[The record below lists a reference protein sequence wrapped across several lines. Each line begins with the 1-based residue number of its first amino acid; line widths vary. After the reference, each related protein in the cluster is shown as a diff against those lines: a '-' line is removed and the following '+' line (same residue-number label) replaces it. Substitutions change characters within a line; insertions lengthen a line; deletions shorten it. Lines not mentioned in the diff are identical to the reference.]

1 MTVQGK
7 RLRRRPGRQDVAPAR
22 FFEICHPHIWG
33 CGIDIYASFRA
44 FKAAE
49 TSTDL
54 NRCQHISTHVNTSQH
69 RQGDPHI
76 WDLHFCQEG
85 GGAGRLSLFQNQLT
99 KNGSDHA
106 ISGPLFIFTSRF
118 DLFTPHPLTL
128 LLIGGRFVSGIS
140 YEFFIR
146 LLIHDFA
153 QFVIFHFFL
162 VGLPFVII
170 SL

>member
-85 GGAGRLSLFQNQLT
+85 DGEAVSIPKPTNKKRL
-99 KNGSDHA
+99 GSCNIRIA
-106 ISGPLFIFTSRF
+106 FIFTSRF